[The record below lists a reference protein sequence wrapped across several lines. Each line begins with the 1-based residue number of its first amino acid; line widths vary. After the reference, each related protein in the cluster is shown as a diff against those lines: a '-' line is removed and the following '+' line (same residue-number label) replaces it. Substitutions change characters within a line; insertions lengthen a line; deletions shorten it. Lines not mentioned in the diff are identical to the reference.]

1 MRKVV
6 HPGPDS
12 RVKGEPKSHASLRIG
27 EVAARAGVR
36 IDTVRFYEREGLL
49 RAVSRSRSGYRQFP
63 PDAVE
68 RIGFIRQAQAI
79 GFRLDEV
86 REVLGALDSGEV
98 SYERGLVRLRAVA
111 ERVDAKIAELRAV
124 RKQLSAMIERFE
136 AGHCTAMEAAARAIR
151 GR

>member
-1 MRKVV
+1 MRNVV

-12 RVKGEPKSHASLRIG
+12 RVKEEPERRASLRIG

-49 RAVSRSRSGYRQFP
+49 RAVGRTRSGYREFP
-63 PDAVE
+63 PDAAS
-68 RIGFIRQAQAI
+68 RIGFIKQAQAL

-86 REVLGALDSGEV
+86 REILRALDSGEV

-111 ERVDAKIAELRAV
+111 ERVDAKIAELSALRG
-124 RKQLSAMIERFE
+124 QLSAMIERFE
-136 AGHCTAMEAAARAIR
+136 AGHCAAMESAARAIR
-151 GR
+151 RR